1 MIIFFSYTESAVQY
15 ASGYGAYSS
24 SYIIVLALPAGL
36 FQRIEA
42 YDDIF
47 KLTMTIR
54 SHDG

>member
-1 MIIFFSYTESAVQY
+1 MRPATGPIVA
-15 ASGYGAYSS
+15 

>member
-1 MIIFFSYTESAVQY
+1 MQY